1 MMNEMIFDANFLIA
15 LVDERDVWHL
25 KAVTLLN
32 ALRIKGAKAVYLDCV
47 LNEVISVLGRR
58 FEEKGRADEFEGVLR
73 KLKKKVPEGLI
84 TWAYPRVPELYKE
97 ILNLVGVHKGK
108 LNFHDVLI
116 ALVSKEMAI
125 EYIVSFD
132 KDFDEIEWLK
142 RVEHE
147 E

>member
-1 MMNEMIFDANFLIA
+1 MNEMIFDANFLVA
-15 LVDERDVWHL
+15 LADERDVWHP

-32 ALRIKGAKAVYLDCV
+32 ALRIKRAKAIYLDCV

-58 FEEKGRADEFEGVLR
+58 FEERGRSNEFDGVLR
-73 KLKKKVPEGLI
+73 KIKKKIPDKSI
-84 TWAYPRVPELYKE
+84 TWVYPRVPELYKT
-97 ILNLVGVHKGK
+97 ILNLVGEHKGK
-108 LNFHDVLI
+108 LNFHDALI

-142 RVEHE
+142 RVEYE